1 MKKSIDSGKDVLML
15 PAEKYEELERL
26 AALGYSEED
35 MAMYFNVPE
44 EEFRRAAANVDGEI
58 NYHIRRGMLMSGAL
72 EQMGLL
78 ADAEKGN
85 VQAIQTLYKVRY
97 RRQFEVAKREL
108 LYNLDIDDKVFQ
120 RLENYIESG
129 SLTDLKPDEA
139 IYIELLT
146 MMNAMRRKYG
156 RAKTIK
162 FFCKAPFSFAYAQSR
177 DMYEQAI
184 NLFYVDSKVEKK
196 AMRNLK
202 AEQLEEAAEMVR
214 EMATKPEDFEVYGKL
229 MKLSAEIR
237 QLNLPDPPEVPKGTF
252 DRPYK
257 VYTLDPSLIGIS
269 KPNRNEL
276 ARQIDSIVGATE
288 AEKEKAKQDAGI
300 VDVIPL
306 DNILDEYEEENK
318 PKK

>member
-1 MKKSIDSGKDVLML
+1 MNKSMGTGKML
-15 PAEKYEELERL
+15 AFDDEKYEELERL
-26 AALGYSEED
+26 SALGYSEPD
-35 MAMYFNVPE
+35 MAMYFNIPE
-44 EEFRRAAANVDGEI
+44 NEFRRDAADSDSEI
-58 NYHIRRGMLMSGAL
+58 NYHIRRGVLMSGAL

-85 VQAIQTLYKVRY
+85 VQAIQMLYRVRY

-108 LYNLDIDDKVFQ
+108 LYNLDIDEKVFQ
-120 RLENYIESG
+120 RLETYIESG
-129 SLTDLKPDEA
+129 SLANLKPDEA

-162 FFCKAPFSFAYAQSR
+162 FFCNKPFEFTYAQSR

-184 NLFYVDSKVEKK
+184 NLFYVDCKVEKK

-237 QLNLPDPPEVPKGTF
+237 QLNLPDPQEVPKGTF

-257 VYTLDPSLIGIS
+257 VYTLDPSLIGID
-269 KPNRNEL
+269 KPNRNDL

-288 AEKEKAKQDAGI
+288 AEKMKAKQDAGI
-300 VDVIPL
+300 VDVIPI
-306 DNILDEYEEENK
+306 NEILDEYEEEIK
-318 PKK
+318 SEK